1 MPTLKRGAGR
11 RTQYLPK
18 EVIQWH
24 LCEGR
29 EVSGDVR
36 KESFQ
41 AEKTAKPKVQRWEHA
56 WQLQKEDYVKEEVRD
71 DATLRPKMWTSSR
84 GNEELLRSSKHGRD
98 KMRCVLER
106 VLCWQHG
113 RGTSRVESGG
123 RGPASDAG
131 EKGSS
136 VSSSCYCR
144 LAESEMTLF
153 LRRWVLLGSRRGW
166 GVELGDKGW
175 SVA

>member
-11 RTQYLPK
+11 RKQYLPK

-29 EVSGDVR
+29 EVSGNMR

-41 AEKTAKPKVQRWEHA
+41 AKEIEKPKVRRWEHA
-56 WQLQKEDYVKEEVRD
+56 WQLQKEDYIKEEVKD
-71 DATLRPKMWTSSR
+71 DATRRPKMWTSSR

-106 VLCWQHG
+106 FLCGQHG
-113 RGTSRVESGG
+113 RGPIRVETGG
-123 RGPASDAG
+123 AGPANDAG
-131 EKGSS
+131 EK
-136 VSSSCYCR
+136 
-144 LAESEMTLF
+144 
-153 LRRWVLLGSRRGW
+153 
-166 GVELGDKGW
+166 
-175 SVA
+175 